1 MTYQEYL
8 RAIIEQAQYSIVN
21 SIEEN
26 ENRID
31 QAITSIV
38 ALTLDLIRENYFEGS
53 PLHNRLIGE
62 IRDKIQEK
70 EASSE

>member
-1 MTYQEYL
+1 MTYQQQL
-8 RAIIEQAQYSIVN
+8 REIL
-21 SIEEN
+21 EN
-26 ENRID
+26 ELGMFSDDGEYNINYNP
-31 QAITSIV
+31 AITGIV